1 MQNKINF
8 DKIEYIELLKK
19 EELLKNQGT
28 SLSNEN
34 PKEDSELL
42 SYGIILENQIY
53 YNRKAEYIFL
63 V

>member
-8 DKIEYIELLKK
+8 DKTEYIELLKK

-42 SYGIILENQIY
+42 SYGIILENQI
-53 YNRKAEYIFL
+53 
-63 V
+63 

>member
-8 DKIEYIELLKK
+8 DKTEYIELLKK